1 MTSVKNPDKLS
12 LQTDNFN
19 AISNNKNSKSI
30 INSDLRDIKQD
41 LLFFKND
48 VLKDIRKMEEK
59 LNSKLTEQ
67 SLVNNEQYEVY
78 EKKLDILSTKL
89 TNVNTIASDNSELI
103 QKINAL
109 QAFKGKTEDSLSS
122 LSIRIINV
130 QKESRDSVTKLDK
143 MFEENIKYPGLIGR
157 NSKFHN
163 FRAFIDYVM
172 KNIKLLNEF
181 KEEIQDFEFEE
192 FKRKINSDLKDLRF
206 LINDNYKNTRKL
218 IENNIKDLDNR
229 YNLLNEN
236 SNKKFEENEENIN
249 QFKNKI
255 YDFFNKYEEIMSSL
269 EENLNKKYTEHLKEI
284 NYLKNMVDKFSIDI
298 ENIKTNL
305 TKNGKYIEYL
315 KNTNENNNALINSI
329 KNEKKT
335 NINNLDNK
343 IFSEEKNDK
352 EAKYR
357 KLLLRKKKNSKF
369 PSPFFDNFGQNMKNV
384 DEKTNS
390 DNSLEYYKNMRR
402 NKINLVKH
410 SKSFEEKHNKEMI
423 FKYYYS
429 LDYNDF
435 KNTKENFAKTQYD
448 NYQEGETDKA
458 VKLINDHIKNS
469 INKMSLN
476 KYESYPKRPI
486 FPNNYSITNI
496 PNIKIKKVV
505 LPETLNNRNKII
517 KMSRSS
523 LSNIKG
529 KRVMSSNMNPSLPKK
544 YFLQNSE
551 NINNTNTIN
560 KNAFNNNY
568 NITKINK
575 QKSTKMRDI
584 KFVESARIV
593 GQRPESKKPG
603 NLNSLIAVQPKTK
616 YNIINS
622 ANNLR
627 KNKIRSWSFEKKK
640 KEKDEKT
647 QSGFKNS
654 YNAKNQFKEL
664 LLVNAKNLKK
674 NRKIKL

>member
-19 AISNNKNSKSI
+19 AISNNKNSKTI

-206 LINDNYKNTRKL
+206 LINDNYKNTKKL

-369 PSPFFDNFGQNMKNV
+369 PSPFFDNFGQNLKNV
-384 DEKTNS
+384 EEKTNS

-496 PNIKIKKVV
+496 ANIKVKKVV
-505 LPETLNNRNKII
+505 LPETATNQTNFL
-517 KMSRSS
+517 KMAKSPLLGSRV
-523 LSNIKG
+523 
-529 KRVMSSNMNPSLPKK
+529 KRVMSNNNPSISNK
-544 YFLQNSE
+544 YFLQNNDSL
-551 NINNTNTIN
+551 NNCKTLNSNALNT
-560 KNAFNNNY
+560 F

-575 QKSTKMRDI
+575 HNRAKVRSA
-584 KFVESARIV
+584 KFISSARIISR
-593 GQRPESKKPG
+593 RPFSKQ
-603 NLNSLIAVQPKTK
+603 NENRNSLALIQPNKK
-616 YNIINS
+616 NVVINS
-622 ANNLR
+622 ANNLG
-627 KNKIRSWSFEKKK
+627 KNTVRNWSFEKKK
-640 KEKDEKT
+640 KRRDEKV
-647 QSGFKNS
+647 QIGFKNK
-654 YNAKNQFKEL
+654 YNLKNEFKEL
-664 LLVNAKNLKK
+664 LLVNTKNLKK